1 MLSKENQTF
10 VRLKSYMEDPTIRDR
25 KIFQSESTNREKRIV
40 MFMCHS
46 KTFDAID
53 KCHLLHTKSSE
64 WMNILIF
71 HKRQIYVCTREFNNK
86 SNEYC

>member
-1 MLSKENQTF
+1 M
-10 VRLKSYMEDPTIRDR
+10 VDPTIINR
-25 KIFQSESTNREKRIV
+25 KSFQSESPNREKHIV

-53 KCHLLHTKSSE
+53 KCHLLHAKNLE

-71 HKRQIYVCTREFNNK
+71 HKRQISVGTRAFNNE